1 MITIQ
6 KLIYRLNGLHLLI
19 LERLEKAGFGG
30 KAVLV

>member
-19 LERLEKAGFGG
+19 LERLEKGRFWW
-30 KAVLV
+30 